1 MILYRLNN
9 PGTGMDQDNAYQL
22 ARGLCCD
29 GQGTICQDVLVLSA
43 LGTITSITVKNRAGG
58 NVVTTVSGITNKATL
73 RAALITAIQAAGG
86 FLSGGGL
93 DIAVSGNQYT
103 ITGMGE
109 VQLVSLE
116 NGATRTWT
124 HNCTAAYSCAVQL
137 FIPYSTGSI
146 ALYNGTAA
154 SLGTVAAATA
164 TATIKGILDGITT
177 PVANTVTA
185 SVGRGGFIVT
195 ATVPSTANYF
205 INNTGPEIRN
215 CTPLYTT

>member
-43 LGTITSITVKNRAGG
+43 LGTITSITVKNRAGV
-58 NVVTTVSGITNKATL
+58 NITTTVSGITNKATL
-73 RAALITAIQAAGG
+73 REALITAINAAGG
-86 FLSGGGL
+86 FLNNGGL
-93 DIAVSGNQYT
+93 DIAVAGAVYT

-116 NGATRTWT
+116 NGATRSWT
-124 HNCTAAYSCAVQL
+124 HNCTSAYSCAVQL
-137 FIPYSTGSI
+137 FIPYSTGLV

-154 SLGTVAAATA
+154 SLGTVASGT
-164 TATIKGILDGITT
+164 TTGSIKTILDGITT
-177 PVANTVTA
+177 PVVNTVTA
-185 SVGRGGFIVT
+185 SVGRSGFIVT
-195 ATVPSTANYF
+195 ATIPSTANYF
-205 INNTGPEIRN
+205 IGNNGPEIRN
-215 CTPLYTT
+215 CTPVYTA